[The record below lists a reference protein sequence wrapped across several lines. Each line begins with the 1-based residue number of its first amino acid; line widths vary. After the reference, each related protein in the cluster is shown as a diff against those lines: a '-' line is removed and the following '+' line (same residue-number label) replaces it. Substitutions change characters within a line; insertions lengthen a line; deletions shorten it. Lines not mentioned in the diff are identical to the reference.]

1 MSLDM
6 TKIIT
11 EDDKIELDFPT
22 VRNQHQFPQSEEQRI
37 KLFDQ
42 LDLLLPFD
50 TLYRK

>member
-42 LDLLLPFD
+42 YGQSSF
-50 TLYRK
+50 YICENN